1 MSPRFLSF
9 LSVTLAPSFNFSV
22 FPTSASGCLS
32 TTKWLVFNSHT
43 SQGISF
49 WFSWFCHLNDHWHTV
64 TATIWRFTKGAEK
77 ELFLIRYLN
86 SCVTSLAS
94 VGFHIS
100 EDTRKEKLLFASFR
114 VLQDSHGLRTKQEKG
129 MIFSVGPF
137 ITESLESFELDDI
150 SSQTVSRA
158 TITYNKC
165 TENKQKIYSLQI
177 SVEPSSK
184 C

>member
-1 MSPRFLSF
+1 M
-9 LSVTLAPSFNFSV
+9 
-22 FPTSASGCLS
+22 
-32 TTKWLVFNSHT
+32 
-43 SQGISF
+43 
-49 WFSWFCHLNDHWHTV
+49 

-94 VGFHIS
+94 VGFGFHIS

-137 ITESLESFELDDI
+137 ITESLKSLLSLMTLVLKQFPEPQLPTINAQKTNKKYTAYRFPLNRQASANVTISDI
-150 SSQTVSRA
+150 G
-158 TITYNKC
+158 
-165 TENKQKIYSLQI
+165 
-177 SVEPSSK
+177 
-184 C
+184 